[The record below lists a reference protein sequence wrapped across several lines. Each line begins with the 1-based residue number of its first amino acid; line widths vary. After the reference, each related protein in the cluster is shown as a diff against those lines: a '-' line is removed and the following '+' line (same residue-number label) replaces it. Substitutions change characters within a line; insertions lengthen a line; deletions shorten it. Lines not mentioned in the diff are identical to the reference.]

1 MRIISGLK
9 RGLKLKSLEGS
20 DTRPTLDNVKEAI
33 FSMLFD
39 KVTDAFVLDLFAGSG
54 ALGLEALSRGAGKS
68 VFVDANPKACS
79 VIKANIESAKMEG
92 ASLVVRSDA
101 AEYLKKA
108 KAENEKFDLIFLD
121 PPYSKGLVEEALSLI
136 EEYGILKENGLIICE
151 FDSTEKPDIKSFNLV
166 KDKKYGRVCVNIL
179 EASI

>member
-1 MRIISGLK
+1 VRIISGLK

-39 KVTDAFVLDLFAGSG
+39 KVRDAFVLDLFAGSG
-54 ALGLEALSRGAGKS
+54 ALGLEALSRGAKKT
-68 VFVDANPKACS
+68 VFVDANSNACS
-79 VIKANIESAKMEG
+79 VIRANVENAKMED
-92 ASLVVRSDA
+92 ASVVVKSDA
-101 AEYLKKA
+101 MAYLKKA
-108 KAENEKFDLIFLD
+108 KAENEKFNLIFLD
-121 PPYSKGLVEEALSLI
+121 PPYSKGLLEEALSLI
-136 EEYGILKENGLIICE
+136 EEYGILDKDGFIICE